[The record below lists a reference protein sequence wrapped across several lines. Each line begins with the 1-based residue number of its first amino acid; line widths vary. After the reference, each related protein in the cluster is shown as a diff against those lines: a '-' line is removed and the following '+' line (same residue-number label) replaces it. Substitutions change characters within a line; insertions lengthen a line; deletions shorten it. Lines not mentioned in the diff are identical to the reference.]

1 MPRYSCETLL
11 EIFRGIHK
19 ALTASNLYL
28 ISLNRYNQVIN
39 IIHDDA
45 MISYFCG
52 IVDDERCLVLFP
64 AGTII
69 KDSHHRKFL
78 THQKQDLNLLTT

>member
-1 MPRYSCETLL
+1 
-11 EIFRGIHK
+11 
-19 ALTASNLYL
+19 
-28 ISLNRYNQVIN
+28 
-39 IIHDDA
+39 

-78 THQKQDLNLLTT
+78 THQKQDLNLLTTWIQGLLNENAQ